1 MSTSV
6 LARPEVAPTAG
17 ALPRSP
23 LSPTIFHEPWWMEIV
38 CNGAYRETTVAVD
51 GVVIGRLPYK
61 IRKQTPGLTV
71 IGMPTMTHVLGPA
84 IDENAGGNKL
94 RRQIKNLG
102 ITAKLLA
109 QLPDFSHISFRLHG
123 DIADTLAFDAAGFES
138 GVNYTVEIPPDS
150 KEALW
155 RQMRDKTRNIIRRA
169 QEGLTIEESENAE
182 EFLWFYENNLNAQNR
197 YPKAISSKLVNNC
210 ISRQVGRILL
220 ARDPYGDIK
229 AAVFCVWDARREY
242 YFMSTRSDD
251 APSGAVSVLI
261 WEAIQHASARGLIF
275 DMYGIHVVG
284 NSLPNIHLVTGFG
297 GALKTRF
304 TVRKSSRFVQVGRDL
319 QTILKIKRSEL

>member
-6 LARPEVAPTAG
+6 LERKELAPSSGPA
-17 ALPRSP
+17 PRSH

-61 IRKQTPGLTV
+61 IRKRAPGLTI
-71 IGMPTMTHVLGPA
+71 IGMPKMTHVLGPA
-84 IDENAGGNKL
+84 IDESGGGNQL

-102 ITAKLLA
+102 VTAKLLA
-109 QLPDFSHISFRLHG
+109 QLPSCSHMSFRLHG

-150 KEALW
+150 KDALW

-169 QEGLTIEESENAE
+169 QEGLTITESENAE

-197 YPKAISSKLVNNC
+197 YPMEISSKLVNNC
-210 ISRQVGRILL
+210 ISRQVGRILF
-220 ARDPYGDIK
+220 ARDSYLDIK
-229 AAVFCVWDARREY
+229 AAVFCVWDAKREY

-251 APSGAVSVLI
+251 APGGAVSALI

-284 NSLPNIHLVTGFG
+284 NSLPNLHLVTGFG

-304 TVRKSSRFVQVGRDL
+304 TVRRSSRFAQIGRDL
-319 QTILKIKRSEL
+319 KSILKINRAEI